1 MLILVLGKGKT
12 GSLVAEVA
20 RERGHGVRA
29 LDIDENPHASALTA
43 PNLAG
48 VDVVIDFTAPEAAV
62 ENIRAV
68 LALGGR
74 IVVGTTGWYSHLA
87 ETQVQS
93 AKARG
98 GLLYG
103 TNFSIGVQKLFQL
116 TAELAKL
123 EGYQF
128 SIDETH
134 HVTKLDAPSGTAITL
149 KEIILGVGR
158 APKPISTCP
167 LSRTAW
173 AMPRASTWCARRV
186 TAICWSCA
194 TTRIRGA
201 ALRWARCAAP
211 SGWPANPARGSSAR
225 SSRSYNS
232 GQRSTYVYAARL
244 RPALAGCA
252 ASRRPGSRRRSQTSA
267 GTNERGSSAG
277 CEREDSGIRGCVHQ
291 ARKSGRARR
300 WMGVFTQRL

>member
-48 VDVVIDFTAPEAAV
+48 VDVVVDFTAPQAAV
-62 ENIRAV
+62 ENTRAV

-74 IVVGTTGWYSHLA
+74 IVVGTTGWYSHLP
-87 ETQVQS
+87 ELKS
-93 AKARG
+93 KAQERG
-98 GLLYG
+98 ALLYG

-149 KEIILGVGR
+149 KEIILGVRPGIDVPIESHRVGDAKGEHLVR
-158 APKPISTCP
+158 ATSDCDV
-167 LSRTAW
+167 LELRHDAHSRRGFALG
-173 AMPRASTWCARRV
+173 AV
-186 TAICWSCA
+186 
-194 TTRIRGA
+194 RGA
-201 ALRWARCAAP
+201 EW
-211 SGWPANPARGSSAR
+211 
-225 SSRSYNS
+225 
-232 GQRSTYVYAARL
+232 
-244 RPALAGCA
+244 LAG
-252 ASRRPGSRRRSQTSA
+252 
-267 GTNERGSSAG
+267 
-277 CEREDSGIRGCVHQ
+277 
-291 ARKSGRARR
+291 KSGAWEFREI
-300 WMGVFTQRL
+300 FDQL